1 MHKKNPEINQP
12 DSFHVNILVCVYVAS
27 IKARAVIVFKTFG
40 VIPKLFSRHL
50 QSS

>member
-27 IKARAVIVFKTFG
+27 IKARAVIHSDLK
-40 VIPKLFSRHL
+40 IEKLM
-50 QSS
+50 Q